1 MLNWLQALMPK
12 EEKFFDLFEAHAKT
26 LVLGAEALR
35 DVLKGGEGV
44 TAACHAVARYE
55 NEADGVAREVMLAVR
70 RSFITPFDR
79 SDIHALISSMDDA
92 IDQMHKTAKAITLY
106 EVRAFAPDMQALG
119 DIIVRMAGL
128 TAEATPMLRNLRAN
142 SSRLNALSEQI
153 ATLEEESDQLHD
165 AGLATLFKATPKDDA
180 LSFIIG
186 AEIYEHLEKVAD
198 RFEDVANRM
207 SSVLIEHL

>member
-12 EEKFFDLFEAHAKT
+12 EEKFFDLFEAHART
-26 LVLGAEALR
+26 LTAGAEALR
-35 DVLKGGEGV
+35 EVLKGGEGV
-44 TAACHAVARYE
+44 SAACQAVARHE
-55 NEADGVAREVMLAVR
+55 GEADAVAREVMLAVR

-92 IDQMHKTAKAITLY
+92 IDQMHKTTKAITLY
-106 EVRAFAPDMQALG
+106 EVTAFTADMQALG
-119 DIIVRMAGL
+119 DLIVRMAAL

-142 SSRLNALSEQI
+142 SAKLNAISEQI
-153 ATLEEESDQLHD
+153 AALEEESDQLHD
-165 AGLATLFKATPKDDA
+165 AGLAALFKATPKDDA

>member
-35 DVLKGGEGV
+35 DVLKGGKGV

-55 NEADGVAREVMLAVR
+55 NDADGVAREVMLAVR

-119 DIIVRMAGL
+119 DIVVRMAGL

>member
-1 MLNWLQALMPK
+1 M
-12 EEKFFDLFEAHAKT
+12 
-26 LVLGAEALR
+26 
-35 DVLKGGEGV
+35 
-44 TAACHAVARYE
+44 
-55 NEADGVAREVMLAVR
+55 AREVMLAVR

-142 SSRLNALSEQI
+142 SSKLNALSEQI

>member
-26 LVLGAEALR
+26 LTAGADALR
-35 DVLKGGEGV
+35 EVLKGGDG
-44 TAACHAVARYE
+44 TPAACHEVARHE
-55 NEADGVAREVMLAVR
+55 SEADAVAREVMLAVR

-119 DIIVRMAGL
+119 DLIVRMAAL

-142 SSRLNALSEQI
+142 SSKLNALSEQI
-153 ATLEEESDQLHD
+153 AALEEESDQMHD
-165 AGLATLFKATPKDDA
+165 AGLATLFKTTPKDDA